1 MKTYYFEMN
10 NGDTDFVE
18 AANDRSAYAR
28 ACKIAKKQFS
38 EVAHLYETFE
48 ETEIDRK
55 IFLNLKSRQAAAF
68 TWVQFPGL
76 PLPGATGK
84 I

>member
-1 MKTYYFEMN
+1 MKTYYFEMD

-55 IFLNLKSRQAAAF
+55 IF
-68 TWVQFPGL
+68 
-76 PLPGATGK
+76 
-84 I
+84 

>member
-38 EVAHLYETFE
+38 EVYETFE

-55 IFLNLKSRQAAAF
+55 IF
-68 TWVQFPGL
+68 
-76 PLPGATGK
+76 
-84 I
+84 

>member
-1 MKTYYFEMN
+1 MKNYMDDKIQKVDRIKTYYFEMN

-18 AANDRSAYAR
+18 AANDRSAYTK
-28 ACKIAKKQFS
+28 ACKIAKEQFS

-55 IFLNLKSRQAAAF
+55 IF
-68 TWVQFPGL
+68 
-76 PLPGATGK
+76 
-84 I
+84 